1 MTADYA
7 RFDAMLHEQLEG
19 LARRAER
26 VGSYSVEPEPEPEP
40 VTGSLEDLWQ
50 LVELARVED
59 ETAVEFA
66 PSEGEGLLASA
77 RRECAQFL
85 RATLEKVTS
94 AASVRSEAGVHTR
107 IGWAGDA
114 TTLVRHG
121 LSEAEVDRHLTAVQA
136 SVTRSGERL
145 RVLTAIVTAAGRIA
159 AIIATPTAAVTAL
172 PVAYRCVKDVWN
184 KWRASQ
190 SEATPGGTPW
200 Q

>member
-7 RFDAMLHEQLEG
+7 RFDAMLSEQLDG
-19 LARRAER
+19 LAQRAA
-26 VGSYSVEPEPEPEP
+26 VGTSYSLAEEPAPD
-40 VTGSLEDLWQ
+40 SLDALYQ
-50 LVELARVED
+50 LVELARMEEEGDVVSFD
-59 ETAVEFA
+59 A
-66 PSEGEGLLASA
+66 PEREGLLASA

-85 RATLEKVTS
+85 RTTLDAVTS
-94 AASVRSEAGVHTR
+94 AANVRSGTRVHTR
-107 IGWAGDA
+107 VGWAGSA
-114 TTLVRHG
+114 NTLVVSG
-121 LSEAEVDRHLTAVQA
+121 VSEAEVASHMAAVQT
-136 SVTRSGERL
+136 SLTRSGERL
-145 RVLTAIVTAAGRIA
+145 RVLTAIVTAASRIA